1 MLLDKVIGI
10 LQEMPAKAQKKVLAS
25 VDFEKQK
32 PSEVYVTIIKLMM
45 SLNKNAKQRAQLE
58 VLGDVI
64 PTDEEIIE
72 AFGTKN
78 EALNPVLSFT
88 DEQKEYIK
96 SKVYRNRDG
105 EFRLIPQD
113 KHVTPDV
120 IPIDGL
126 EADEA
131 ILATKLSYTM
141 MTENGT
147 EKQFD
152 GLKILKG
159 L

>member
-32 PSEVYVTIIKLMM
+32 PSEVYVTIIKLMI

-58 VLGDVI
+58 ILGDVI

-72 AFGTKN
+72 TFGTKN

-96 SKVYRNRDG
+96 SKV
-105 EFRLIPQD
+105 
-113 KHVTPDV
+113 
-120 IPIDGL
+120 
-126 EADEA
+126 
-131 ILATKLSYTM
+131 
-141 MTENGT
+141 
-147 EKQFD
+147 
-152 GLKILKG
+152 
-159 L
+159 